1 MHRVVPE
8 LIVENYRKGIL
19 RGEFPA
25 VGMFLDLS
33 GFSRM
38 TDALMQHGQ
47 HGAEVLA
54 GLMHSV
60 FDPLVKSIFDYGGK
74 IVSFAGDGVMALFPI
89 LEDEKATALRALA
102 SSWVIQRDLLCDPER
117 STVYGTFPFS
127 VKIGVTIGSVDW
139 RIFCSED
146 GSQATYYF
154 RGSAVVDSAEA
165 EHWARAREIVLTPG
179 MYELLRDFIKIKPH
193 GQFHR
198 LTGFL
203 SDVPEPIPYELP
215 PVDVEISRLFMPEDV
230 VVYDMRGEFRQIV
243 NLFMRIPELSDTE
256 LEHFVAGV
264 FQLRKQYGGLLTRL
278 DFGDKGCNLLMLW
291 GAPVAYEND
300 IARAL
305 HFILDLQ
312 KWADFPITT
321 GVTYYVAHAGY
332 LGSEMCEDYTCY
344 GWGVNLAS
352 RFMMTAPEGAIWV
365 DERVA
370 RRVLQRF
377 DLDYVGAQIFK
388 GFAAEQKV
396 YVMRGRK
403 PILNNI
409 YQGEMVGRADEL
421 KRLTDFVEP
430 LWQGRFAGVIG
441 VQGDAGI
448 GKGRLVQGFNASRL
462 FAERAALW
470 AVCQADQVLRRSFN
484 PLRGWLFQYFGITQ
498 TQPQTERRR
507 AFDSKLDNLL
517 ASIPD
522 PELARELDRTRSILG
537 ALVDVHWDES
547 TFSQLDAEGRY
558 KNTLLALIALI
569 KAESLRQPFILF
581 VDDLHFVDQDTLA
594 FLLQLKRSLSAVP
607 AAHPVAIILAYRKQ
621 GANSAPVETLVDA
634 EIELTGL
641 SHDDL
646 SRLVENLLGGPI
658 SSELTGLVMSRSEG
672 NPYFAE
678 QIIRYLQEE
687 NLLEMSVT
695 GWRQVERGRLTLLPG
710 DIRALLI
717 ARLDQL
723 SHEVKRVIQTASILG
738 REFEVRVLEK
748 MLGPAANIAACISEA
763 EKASI
768 LLPLQEMRF
777 IFYHGLL
784 RDAAYS
790 MQMRS
795 RRQEL
800 HLLAL
805 SALEEL
811 YADKTENRYAELA
824 YHAEQGDHRE
834 KAKNYYSLA
843 ARISSD
849 LYQNHQAVEYYT
861 RALACADSDDLR
873 TQFDLVAER
882 VEIHSRMGRR
892 DLQLQDLN
900 LLEQWVEKL
909 NDPDRFAKLLL
920 LRSAYL
926 FYTGNYLEAI
936 EYAERVDAT
945 SHELHRTELYLFTQ
959 VVKMTSLLQ
968 LGRLDEAMAHG
979 QKTLPFSR
987 MAKNKKQE
995 GRILSTMGW
1004 AALELNRVAEARDHF
1019 LAALA
1024 IAREIR
1030 DPALECRAFNH
1041 LAKLEG
1047 EVNGNHSFSREY
1059 FGKAYELARKIG
1071 DRYMEASTLSN
1082 MGFAAGMQ
1090 GDFDAARSYHEQS
1103 LPISR
1108 EIGDQFQEAYSLIN
1122 LSAIAIMQDQAEA
1135 ALKQTRQAAELA
1147 EKISDPSGV
1156 AWAMLYMGRAHLL
1169 LDEFEP
1175 AREAYRRSV
1184 EIREKMNQSSLSM
1197 EPLAGL
1203 VETYLRTDDLP
1214 SASMEA
1220 EKILRFLESGSP
1232 LIGVD
1237 EPLWIY
1243 YTCYRFLER
1252 TNDPRAEWILR
1263 KAKELLDAQTSRY
1276 SDEADRRRYIENIP
1290 WRRALRD
1297 VVQARL
1303 G

>member
-38 TDALMQHGQ
+38 TDALMRHGQ

-60 FDPLVKSIFDYGGK
+60 FDPLVKSIFSYGGK

-89 LEDEKATALRALA
+89 QGDEKTTALRALA
-102 SSWVIQRDLLCDPER
+102 SSWMIQRDLLREPER

-139 RIFCSED
+139 RILCSQD

-154 RGSAVVDSAEA
+154 RGSAVVESAEA
-165 EHWARAREIVLTPG
+165 EHQARAREIVLTQG
-179 MYELLRDFIKIKPH
+179 MYELLRDSIKTKPH
-193 GQFHR
+193 GSFHR

-203 SDVPEPIPYELP
+203 GGAPETLPYELP
-215 PVDVEISRLFMPEDV
+215 PVDVEISRRFMPEEV

-256 LEHFVAGV
+256 LEDFIAGV
-264 FQLRKQYGGLLTRL
+264 FELRGQYGGLLTRL

-312 KWADFPITT
+312 KWVDFPITA

-352 RFMMTAPEGAIWV
+352 RFMVTAPEGAIWM
-365 DERVA
+365 DDRVA
-370 RRVLQRF
+370 RRVSQRF
-377 DLDYVGAQIFK
+377 DLDFVGAQIFK

-403 PILNNI
+403 PVSSVV
-409 YQGEMVGRADEL
+409 YQGEMVGRTDEL
-421 KRLTDFVEP
+421 RHLSGFVEP

-448 GKGRLVQGFNASRL
+448 GKGRLVQAFNASRL
-462 FAERAALW
+462 FTERDALW

-484 PLRGWLFQYFGITQ
+484 PLREWLFRYFGVTQ
-498 TQPQTERRR
+498 TLSQPDHRR
-507 AFDSKLDNLL
+507 AFDSKLDDLL

-522 PELARELDRTRSILG
+522 LELARELDRTRSILG
-537 ALVDVHWDES
+537 ALVDVYWDES
-547 TFSQLDAEGRY
+547 LYSQLDAEGRY

-569 KAESLRQPFILF
+569 KAESLRQPLILF
-581 VDDLHFVDQDTLA
+581 VDDLHFVDQDTLT
-594 FLLQLKRSLSAVP
+594 FLLQLKRSLSALP
-607 AAHPVAIILAYRKQ
+607 DAHPVAMIFTYRAQ
-621 GANSAPVETLVDA
+621 GVDRA
-634 EIELTGL
+634 LLEELIDAKIELTGL
-641 SHDDL
+641 TRDDL
-646 SRLVENLLGGPI
+646 SRLAGNILGGPV
-658 SSELTGLVMSRSEG
+658 SDELTGLVMSRSEG

-695 GWRQVERGRLTLLPG
+695 GWRQVEGGYSTLLPG
-710 DIRALLI
+710 DIRALLV
-717 ARLDQL
+717 ARLDQR
-723 SHEVKRVIQTASILG
+723 SHEVKKLVQTASILG

-748 MLGPAANIAACISEA
+748 MMGPAANIATHISEA

-768 LLPLQEMRF
+768 LLPLQEMRY

-795 RRQEL
+795 HRQEL

-811 YADKTENRYAELA
+811 YMDEAENRYAELA

-834 KAKNYYSLA
+834 KAKNYYTLA
-843 ARISSD
+843 ARVSSD

-861 RALACADSDDLR
+861 RVLSCTDPDDLGA
-873 TQFDLVAER
+873 QFDLVAER
-882 VEIHSRMGRR
+882 VEIHSRMSRR

-900 LLEQWVEKL
+900 LLEQWAEKI

-926 FYTGNYLEAI
+926 FYNGNYLEAI
-936 EYAERVDAT
+936 EYAERVDAAP
-945 SHELHRTELYLFTQ
+945 HDLYRTELYLFTQ
-959 VVKMTSLLQ
+959 VVKTTCLLH
-968 LGRLDEAMAHG
+968 LGRLDEAMSHG
-979 QKTLPFSR
+979 QKTLSLSR
-987 MAKNKKQE
+987 MAKNKKLE
-995 GRILSTMGW
+995 GRILNTIGW
-1004 AALELNRVAEARDHF
+1004 VALELNRIAEARDHF
-1019 LAALA
+1019 LGVLA
-1024 IAREIR
+1024 IAHETK
-1030 DPALECRAFNH
+1030 DPALECRALNH

-1047 EVNGNHSFSREY
+1047 EVNGNYSFAREY
-1059 FGKAYELARKIG
+1059 FAKAYELARKIG
-1071 DRYMEASTLSN
+1071 DRYMEAGTLSN

-1108 EIGDQFQEAYSLIN
+1108 ETGDQFQEAYSLIN
-1122 LSAIAIMQDQAEA
+1122 LSSIAIMQNQAET
-1135 ALKQTRQAAELA
+1135 ALKQAQQAAGLA
-1147 EKISDPSGV
+1147 KKISDISGE
-1156 AWAMLYMGRAHLL
+1156 AWAMLYVGRAHLL
-1169 LDEFEP
+1169 LEEFDL
-1175 AREAYRRSV
+1175 AQDAYYRSL
-1184 EIREKMNQSSLSM
+1184 EIRKKMNQLSLSM

-1203 VETYLRTDDLP
+1203 VEVYLRVDDLD
-1214 SASMEA
+1214 SAAQEA
-1220 EKILRFLESGSP
+1220 EKILRFLEGGSP
-1232 LIGVD
+1232 LIGAD
-1237 EPLWIY
+1237 EPLWVY

-1252 TNDPRAEWILR
+1252 TKDPRAGRILR
-1263 KAKELLDAQTSRY
+1263 QAKELLEAQTSRF
-1276 SDEADRRRYIENIP
+1276 SDEADRRRYVENIP
-1290 WRRALRD
+1290 WHRALRD
-1297 VVQARL
+1297 VIRASL

>member
-8 LIVENYRKGIL
+8 LIVENYRKGVL

-60 FDPLVKSIFDYGGK
+60 FDPLVKSIFSYGGK

-89 LEDEKATALRALA
+89 QEDEKTTALRALA
-102 SSWVIQRDLLCDPER
+102 SSWMIQRDLLRDPER

-139 RIFCSED
+139 RILCSQN

-154 RGSAVVDSAEA
+154 RGSAVVESAEA
-165 EHWARAREIVLTPG
+165 EHQARAREIVLTQG
-179 MYELLRDFIKIKPH
+179 MYELLRDSIKTKPH
-193 GQFHR
+193 SAFHR

-203 SDVPEPIPYELP
+203 GGAPETIPYELP
-215 PVDVEISRLFMPEDV
+215 PVDVEISRCFMPEEV

-256 LEHFVAGV
+256 LEDFIAGV
-264 FQLRKQYGGLLTRL
+264 FELRGQYGGLLTRL

-312 KWADFPITT
+312 KRVNFPITT

-365 DERVA
+365 DDRVA
-370 RRVLQRF
+370 RRVSQRF

-403 PILNNI
+403 PVSNVV
-409 YQGEMVGRADEL
+409 YQGEMVGRVDEL
-421 KRLTDFVEP
+421 RRLTGFVEP

-448 GKGRLVQGFNASRL
+448 GKGRLVQAFNASRL
-462 FAERAALW
+462 FTERDALW

-484 PLRGWLFQYFGITQ
+484 PLRGWLFRYFSLTQ
-498 TQPQTERRR
+498 TRSQAERRR
-507 AFDSKLDNLL
+507 AFDSKLDDLL

-522 PELARELDRTRSILG
+522 LELARELDRTRSILG

-547 TFSQLDAEGRY
+547 LYNQLDAEGRY

-569 KAESLRQPFILF
+569 KAESLRQPLILF
-581 VDDLHFVDQDTLA
+581 VDDLHFVDQDTLT
-594 FLLQLKRSLSAVP
+594 FLLQLKRSLSASP
-607 AAHPVAIILAYRKQ
+607 DAHPVAMIFAYRTQ
-621 GANSAPVETLVDA
+621 GVDRAPLEELIDA

-641 SHDDL
+641 TRDDL
-646 SRLVENLLGGPI
+646 SRLARNILGGSI
-658 SSELTGLVMSRSEG
+658 SEELTGLVMSRSEG

-678 QIIRYLQEE
+678 QIIRYMQEE
-687 NLLEMSVT
+687 SLLEMSAT
-695 GWRQVERGRLTLLPG
+695 GWRQVERGRSTLLPG
-710 DIRALLI
+710 DIRALLV

-723 SHEVKRVIQTASILG
+723 SHEVKKIVQTASILG

-748 MLGPAANIAACISEA
+748 MLGPAANITARLSEA
-763 EKASI
+763 EEASI
-768 LLPLQEMRF
+768 LLPLQEMRY

-795 RRQEL
+795 RRREL

-811 YADKTENRYAELA
+811 YMDEAENRYAELA
-824 YHAEQGDHRE
+824 HHAEQGDHRE
-834 KAKNYYSLA
+834 KAKNYYALA
-843 ARISSD
+843 ARVSAD
-849 LYQNHQAVEYYT
+849 AYQNHQAVDYYT
-861 RALACADSDDLR
+861 RALACADPDDLG

-900 LLEQWVEKL
+900 LLERWAEKL

-926 FYTGNYLEAI
+926 FYAGNYLEAI
-936 EYAERVDAT
+936 EYAERVDKT
-945 SHELHRTELYLFTQ
+945 SHDLHRTELYLFTQ
-959 VVKMTSLLQ
+959 VVKMTSLLH
-968 LGRLDEAMAHG
+968 LGRLEEAKAHG
-979 QKTLPFSR
+979 QKTLSLSR
-987 MAKNKKQE
+987 TSKNKKQE
-995 GRILSTMGW
+995 GRIHNTLGW
-1004 AALELNRVAEARDHF
+1004 VALELNEPEEARDHF
-1019 LAALA
+1019 LAVLA
-1024 IAREIR
+1024 IAHETT
-1030 DPALECRAFNH
+1030 DPALECRALNH

-1047 EVNGNHSFSREY
+1047 EVNGNYSFAREY

-1071 DRYMEASTLSN
+1071 DRQMEAGTLSN

-1090 GDFDAARSYHEQS
+1090 GDFGAARAYHEQS

-1108 EIGDQFQEAYSLIN
+1108 ETGDLFQEAYSLIN
-1122 LSAIAIMQDQAEA
+1122 LSSIAVMQNQAET
-1135 ALKQTRQAAELA
+1135 ALKQAQQAAGLA
-1147 EKISDPSGV
+1147 RKISDLSGE
-1156 AWAMLYMGRAHLL
+1156 AWATLYMGRAHLL
-1169 LDEFEP
+1169 LEEFDP
-1175 AREAYRRSV
+1175 ARDAYHRSV
-1184 EIREKMNQSSLSM
+1184 EIREKLNQSSLSM

-1203 VETYLRTDDLP
+1203 VELYLRVDDLD
-1214 SASMEA
+1214 AAAKEA

-1232 LIGVD
+1232 LTGLD
-1237 EPLWIY
+1237 EPLWVY

-1252 TNDPRAEWILR
+1252 TKDPRTDWVLR
-1263 KAKELLDAQTSRY
+1263 QAKELLNAQTSRF
-1276 SDEADRRRYIENIP
+1276 SSEADRGRYIENIP